1 MTDVHLVPK
10 LVLAVEW
17 HICERPSCSSL
28 QHNYFNI
35 INQQLFWQ
43 LSPLPSSIVRNI
55 FKALITSE
63 VSCRTPD
70 LHSIENQITRNC
82 YNYLVF
88 CPQDLRPKPNKSV
101 LRGQVLLK
109 GSRYTLV
116 LMKRCI
122 VLIKYKCIWISVTFP
137 GPPLSAI
144 YTCVIAL
151 TYHTP
156 AHHHILHFDHLTW
169 ELAICSERKITLVA
183 YKLQILLFTAV
194 ADQNQDGLKFL

>member
-1 MTDVHLVPK
+1 MTDVHLVTK
-10 LVLAVEW
+10 LVLEMER

-35 INQQLFWQ
+35 IHQQLFWQ

-55 FKALITSE
+55 FKTLITSE
-63 VSCRTPD
+63 VSCRTSD

-101 LRGQVLLK
+101 LRGRVLSTLLPK

-122 VLIKYKCIWISVTFP
+122 VLINYKCIWISVTFATP
-137 GPPLSAI
+137 SSQYILVLSHSPI
-144 YTCVIAL
+144 
-151 TYHTP
+151 
-156 AHHHILHFDHLTW
+156 ILRLIIISCILIIWHGSW
-169 ELAICSERKITLVA
+169 RSVQKE
-183 YKLQILLFTAV
+183 KLF
-194 ADQNQDGLKFL
+194 